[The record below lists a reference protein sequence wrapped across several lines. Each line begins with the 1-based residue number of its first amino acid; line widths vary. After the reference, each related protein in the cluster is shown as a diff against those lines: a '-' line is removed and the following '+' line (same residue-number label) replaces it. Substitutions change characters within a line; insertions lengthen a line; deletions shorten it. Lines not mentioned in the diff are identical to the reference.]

1 MKNTVASVSVMEV
14 LPTPLQ
20 VKGMRKIN
28 RKKVKN
34 VKAITHVVIRWK

>member
-1 MKNTVASVSVMEV
+1 MEA
-14 LPTPLQ
+14 LP

-34 VKAITHVVIRWK
+34 VKAITYVVIKRK